1 MLNDTKE
8 FDDKMAALIR
18 KILNPEELRKEFE
31 RQVQNNRRA
40 LLSVFEPYQSRI
52 ALKLYRMGLLPSLLS
67 KKKQVLILNRLRCE
81 SHRQVYSKA
90 LSQALEFPF

>member
-1 MLNDTKE
+1 MKKIIKE
-8 FDDKMAALIR
+8 IKSLIIHYLYIILYKIRPRYAADLMYYHAFHKRMDLENPKNLIE
-18 KILNPEELRKEFE
+18 KINW
-31 RQVQNNRRA
+31 
-40 LLSVFEPYQSRI
+40 
-52 ALKLYRMGLLPSLLS
+52 LLPSLLS